1 MQGLVQGSEFDE
13 YIEAQKQKK
22 LSQIVQEEKLDV
34 EKFSEMVTSIEN
46 GLSVDS
52 LKSDDIA
59 QLTTEKMTFR
69 TRRTILPRIAERL
82 KGFAATFIEGFH

>member
-1 MQGLVQGSEFDE
+1 MQGLVQGAEFDE
-13 YIEAQKQKK
+13 YIEEQKQKE
-22 LSQIVQEEKLDV
+22 LSQIAEEEKLDTD
-34 EKFSEMVTSIEN
+34 KFSEMVTNIEN
-46 GLSVDS
+46 GMSVDS